1 MRDDIFCGNVFSSV
15 VCFTNDLESLRINE
29 GDSGTLTVGFLKP
42 PAGVGEM
49 ASVSFTI
56 DNSQNT
62 GMLHI
67 CNMQHTHVFLV
78 FNYFS
83 NCYYVGETGIGL
95 YE

>member
-1 MRDDIFCGNVFSSV
+1 MFCGNVFSLV
-15 VCFTNDLESLRINE
+15 VGFTNDPESLHINE
-29 GDSGTLTVGFLKP
+29 GDGGTLTVGFLKP

-67 CNMQHTHVFLV
+67 MYTHVFYIQL
-78 FNYFS
+78 FFRLLL
-83 NCYYVGETGIGL
+83 CR
-95 YE
+95 